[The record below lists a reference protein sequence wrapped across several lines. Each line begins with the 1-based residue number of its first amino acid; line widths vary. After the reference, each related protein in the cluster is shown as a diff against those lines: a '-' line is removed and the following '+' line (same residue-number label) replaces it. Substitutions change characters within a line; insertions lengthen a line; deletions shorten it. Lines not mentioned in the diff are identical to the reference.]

1 MYQLRRLAGRHAAG
15 LTHSTR
21 SCQDLIDAE
30 NAYEHFKCVADDDSD
45 LSSLLLGKFE
55 TFLLLPK
62 VGVLRFD
69 SLMGILQLAWK
80 RTKIVKIIN
89 TSELVDNI
97 TNNSTIIIYDYRV
110 VLT

>member
-1 MYQLRRLAGRHAAG
+1 M
-15 LTHSTR
+15 
-21 SCQDLIDAE
+21 
-30 NAYEHFKCVADDDSD
+30 
-45 LSSLLLGKFE
+45 
-55 TFLLLPK
+55 LLPK
-62 VGVLRFD
+62 VGVIRFD